1 MMIVTIALAFV
12 TATTAGIWGLKR
24 NNISGAKEIT
34 EAAVMLVT
42 PQLDKIIELNEAI
55 QSLSKTVGILKIQVG
70 TLEVYV
76 ASLSE
81 QIISLGHTPI
91 EIGAK

>member
-55 QSLSKTVGILKIQVG
+55 ELLSETVGILKIQ
-70 TLEVYV
+70 V

-81 QIISLGHTPI
+81 QIISLGHTPVNFGVK
-91 EIGAK
+91 E

>member
-12 TATTAGIWGLKR
+12 TATTAGIWGSKR

-55 QSLSKTVGILKIQVG
+55 ELLSETVGILKIQ
-70 TLEVYV
+70 V

-81 QIISLGHTPI
+81 QIISLGHTPVNFGVK
-91 EIGAK
+91 E

>member
-55 QSLSKTVGILKIQVG
+55 QSLSETVGILKIQ
-70 TLEVYV
+70 V

-91 EIGAK
+91 NFGVKE